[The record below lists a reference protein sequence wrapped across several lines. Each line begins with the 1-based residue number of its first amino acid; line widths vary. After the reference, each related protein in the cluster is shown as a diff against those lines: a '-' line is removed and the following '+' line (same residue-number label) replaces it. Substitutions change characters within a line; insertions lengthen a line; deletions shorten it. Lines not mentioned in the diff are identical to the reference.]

1 MAEPP
6 HTTTTRPAGRLT
18 GLLAGRNVLV
28 IGAGT
33 RPSDDPKAPVGNG
46 RAVAVLAA
54 REGARVACADVS
66 PAAAAATAAL
76 VGEEGGRGLPVVGD
90 ATDPGQSSAM
100 VAEAVRELGSLDALV
115 VNVGIG
121 LGAGLADTS
130 PEQWERVLSLNLSA
144 PFLAAKY
151 ALPAISDGG
160 SIVFVGSVA
169 GLRAATDSPAYD
181 SSKAGLSGL
190 TRHVA
195 KEGGPRGIRANL
207 VVPGLIDTPMGREA
221 SARRA
226 SRTTSFTRIPLGR
239 QGTAWEVA
247 EAVTFLL
254 SDRASYITGQ
264 SLVVDGGLS
273 AV

>member
-1 MAEPP
+1 MSEPR
-6 HTTTTRPAGRLT
+6 HAATSAA
-18 GLLAGRNVLV
+18 GLLSGRSVLV

-54 REGARVACADVS
+54 REGASVACADVS
-66 PAAAAATAAL
+66 PSAAAATTAL
-76 VGEEGGRGLPVVGD
+76 VGAEGARGVTVVGD
-90 ATDPGQSSAM
+90 ATDPGQVAAM
-100 VAEAVRELGSLDALV
+100 VARAHRELGALDALV

-121 LGAGLADTS
+121 LGTGLADTS
-130 PEQWERVLSLNLSA
+130 PQEWERVLSLNLSA
-144 PFLAAKY
+144 PFLAARY
-151 ALPAISDGG
+151 GLPTVTDGG

-169 GLRAATDSPAYD
+169 GLRAATNSPAYD
-181 SSKAGLSGL
+181 SSKAGLFGL

-195 KEGGPRGIRANL
+195 KEGAPRRIRANL

-221 SARRA
+221 SSRRA
-226 SRTTSFTRIPLGR
+226 SRTASFARIPLGR

-247 EAVTFLL
+247 EAVAFLL

-264 SLVVDGGLS
+264 SLVVDGGMS

>member
-1 MAEPP
+1 MTMPEPQRTAN
-6 HTTTTRPAGRLT
+6 HPAGLLT
-18 GLLAGRNVLV
+18 GRNVLV
-28 IGAGT
+28 VGAGT
-33 RPSDDPKAPVGNG
+33 RPADDPEAPVGNG
-46 RAVAVLAA
+46 RAAAVLAA
-54 REGARVACADVS
+54 REGASVACADVS
-66 PAAAAATAAL
+66 ASAAAATAAL
-76 VGEEGGRGLPVVGD
+76 VGAEGGRGLALVGD
-90 ATDPGQSSAM
+90 ATDPDRSSAM
-100 VAEAVRELGSLDALV
+100 VAEAVRELGALDALV

-121 LGAGLADTS
+121 LGTGLAGTS
-130 PEQWERVLSLNLSA
+130 PQQWEQVLSLNLSA

-151 ALPAISDGG
+151 GLPAIADGG

-181 SSKAGLSGL
+181 SSKAGLFGL

-195 KEGGPRGIRANL
+195 KEGGPRGVRANL
-207 VVPGLIDTPMGREA
+207 VVPGLIDTPMGRAA

-226 SRTTSFTRIPLGR
+226 SRTTSFSRIPLGR

-254 SDRASYITGQ
+254 SDRASYVTGQ
-264 SLVVDGGLS
+264 SLVVDGGLN

>member
-1 MAEPP
+1 MSETP
-6 HTTTTRPAGRLT
+6 HGAARPV
-18 GLLAGRNVLV
+18 GLLAGRKVLV
-28 IGAGT
+28 VGAGT
-33 RPSDDPKAPVGNG
+33 RSSDDPDAPVGNG

-54 REGARVACADVS
+54 REGASVACADVS
-66 PAAAAATAAL
+66 PSAAAATAAL
-76 VGEEGGRGLPVVGD
+76 VGEEGARGLAVVGD
-90 ATDPGQSSAM
+90 ATDPGRSSAM
-100 VAEAVRELGSLDALV
+100 VAEARRGLGALDAIV

-130 PEQWERVLSLNLSA
+130 PEQWERVLSLNLGA

-151 ALPAISDGG
+151 GLPALADGG
-160 SIVFVGSVA
+160 SVVFVGSVA

-181 SSKAGLSGL
+181 SSKAGLFGL

-226 SRTTSFTRIPLGR
+226 SRSGSFSRIPLGR

-247 EAVTFLL
+247 EAVVFLL
-254 SDRASYITGQ
+254 SERASYITGQ
-264 SLVVDGGLS
+264 SLVVDGGLN

>member
-1 MAEPP
+1 MREPRHPAP
-6 HTTTTRPAGRLT
+6 HPG
-18 GLLAGRNVLV
+18 GLLTGRNVLV

-33 RPSDDPKAPVGNG
+33 RPSDDPEAPVGNG

-54 REGARVACADVS
+54 REGASVACADVS
-66 PAAAAATAAL
+66 STAAAATAAL
-76 VGEEGGRGLPVVGD
+76 VGDEGARGLPVVGD
-90 ATDPGQSSAM
+90 ATDPDRSSAM
-100 VAEAVRELGSLDALV
+100 IAEAVRELGALDALV

-121 LGAGLADTS
+121 LGTGLADTS

-144 PFLAAKY
+144 PFLAAKFG
-151 ALPAISDGG
+151 LPALADGG

-169 GLRAATDSPAYD
+169 GLRAATGCPAYD
-181 SSKAGLSGL
+181 SSKAGLFGL

-195 KEGGPRGIRANL
+195 KEGGSRGIRANL

-221 SARRA
+221 SARRPARSA
-226 SRTTSFTRIPLGR
+226 SYGRQPLGR

-264 SLVVDGGLS
+264 SLVVDGGLN

>member
-1 MAEPP
+1 MSEPLHP
-6 HTTTTRPAGRLT
+6 TTRPN

-28 IGAGT
+28 VGAGT
-33 RPSDDPKAPVGNG
+33 RPSDDPGAPVGNG

-54 REGARVACADVS
+54 REGASVACADVS
-66 PAAAAATAAL
+66 AGAAAATAAL
-76 VGEEGGRGLPVVGD
+76 VGEEGGRGVAVVGD
-90 ATDPGQSSAM
+90 ATDPGRSSAV
-100 VAEAVRELGSLDALV
+100 VAEALSELGALDALV

-121 LGAGLADTS
+121 LGAGLAGTS
-130 PEQWERVLSLNLSA
+130 PQQWERVLALNLGA

-151 ALPAISDGG
+151 ALPAIADGG

-169 GLRAATDSPAYD
+169 GLRAATNSPAYD
-181 SSKAGLSGL
+181 SSKAGLFGL

-195 KEGGPRGIRANL
+195 KEGAPRGVRANL

-226 SRTTSFTRIPLGR
+226 SRTASFTRIPLGR

-264 SLVVDGGLS
+264 SLVVDGGLN

>member
-1 MAEPP
+1 MPEPR
-6 HTTTTRPAGRLT
+6 HPAT
-18 GLLAGRNVLV
+18 HPVGLLTGRNVLI

-33 RPSDDPKAPVGNG
+33 RPGDDPQAPVGNG

-54 REGARVACADVS
+54 REGASVACADIS
-66 PAAAAATAAL
+66 PSAAAATAAL
-76 VGEEGGRGLPVVGD
+76 VGEEGAHGLPVVGD
-90 ATDPGQSSAM
+90 ATDPGRSSAM
-100 VAEAVRELGSLDALV
+100 VAEAVHELGALDAIV

-121 LGAGLADTS
+121 LGTGLADTT
-130 PEQWERVLSLNLSA
+130 PQQWQRVLSVNLSA
-144 PFLAAKY
+144 PFFAAKY
-151 ALPAISDGG
+151 GLPAIADGG
-160 SIVFVGSVA
+160 SIVFIGSVA

-181 SSKAGLSGL
+181 SSKAGLFGL

-195 KEGGPRGIRANL
+195 KEGAPRGIRANL

-226 SRTTSFTRIPLGR
+226 SRSTSFTRIPLGR

-264 SLVVDGGLS
+264 SLVVDGGLN

>member
-1 MAEPP
+1 MAEARHPA
-6 HTTTTRPAGRLT
+6 TTRPV

-28 IGAGT
+28 LGAGT
-33 RPSDDPKAPVGNG
+33 RPSDDPEAPVGNG
-46 RAVAVLAA
+46 RAIAVLAA
-54 REGARVACADVS
+54 REGAAVACADVS

-90 ATDPGQSSAM
+90 ATDPGRSSAM
-100 VAEAVRELGSLDALV
+100 VAEARNELGGLDALV

-130 PEQWERVLSLNLSA
+130 PQQWERVLSLNLSA

-151 ALPAISDGG
+151 GLPAIADGG

-181 SSKAGLSGL
+181 SSKAGLFGL

-195 KEGGPRGIRANL
+195 KEGAARGIRANL

-221 SARRA
+221 SAGRP
-226 SRTTSFTRIPLGR
+226 SRSTSFTRIPLGR

-254 SDRASYITGQ
+254 SDRASYVTGQ

>member
-1 MAEPP
+1 MPEPR
-6 HTTTTRPAGRLT
+6 HTANRPG
-18 GLLAGRNVLV
+18 GLLTGRNVLV
-28 IGAGT
+28 VGAGT
-33 RPSDDPKAPVGNG
+33 RPGDDPEAPVGNG

-54 REGARVACADVS
+54 REGASVACADVS
-66 PAAAAATAAL
+66 SSAAAATAAL
-76 VGEEGGRGLPVVGD
+76 VGEEGARGVPVIGD

-100 VAEAVRELGSLDALV
+100 VAEALRALGGLDAMV
-115 VNVGIG
+115 VNVGVG

-130 PEQWERVLSLNLSA
+130 PEQWEQVLSLNLSA

-151 ALPAISDGG
+151 GLPAIADGG

-169 GLRAATDSPAYD
+169 GLRAATNSPAYD
-181 SSKAGLSGL
+181 SSKAGLFGL

-195 KEGGPRGIRANL
+195 KEGAPRGIRANL

-226 SRTTSFTRIPLGR
+226 SRSTSFTRIPLGR

-247 EAVTFLL
+247 DAVTFLL
-254 SDRASYITGQ
+254 SDRASYVTGQ
-264 SLVVDGGLS
+264 SLVVDGGLN

>member
-1 MAEPP
+1 MAEARHPA
-6 HTTTTRPAGRLT
+6 TTRPV

-28 IGAGT
+28 LGAGT
-33 RPSDDPKAPVGNG
+33 RPSDDPEAPVGNG
-46 RAVAVLAA
+46 RAIAVLAA
-54 REGARVACADVS
+54 REGAAVACADVS

-76 VGEEGGRGLPVVGD
+76 VGEEGARGLPVVGD
-90 ATDPGQSSAM
+90 ATDPGRSSAM
-100 VAEAVRELGSLDALV
+100 VAEASHELGGLDALV

-121 LGAGLADTS
+121 LGTGLADTS
-130 PEQWERVLSLNLSA
+130 PEQWERVLSVNLSA

-151 ALPAISDGG
+151 GLPAIADGG

-181 SSKAGLSGL
+181 SSKAGLLGL

-195 KEGGPRGIRANL
+195 KEGAARGIRANL

-221 SARRA
+221 AAGRP
-226 SRTTSFTRIPLGR
+226 SRSTSFTRIPLGR

-254 SDRASYITGQ
+254 SDRASYVTGQ

>member
-1 MAEPP
+1 MPEPQ
-6 HTTTTRPAGRLT
+6 HATTRPAGLLT
-18 GLLAGRNVLV
+18 GRNVLV

-33 RPSDDPKAPVGNG
+33 RPVDDPRAPVGNG

-54 REGARVACADVS
+54 REGASVACADIS
-66 PAAAAATAAL
+66 PTAAAATAAL
-76 VGEEGGRGLPVVGD
+76 VGEEGARGLPLVGD
-90 ATDPGQSSAM
+90 ATDPVQSAAV
-100 VAEAVRELGSLDALV
+100 VAEALRELGTLDGLV

-121 LGAGLADTS
+121 LGAGLSDTS
-130 PEQWERVLSLNLSA
+130 PQQWERVLSLNLSA

-151 ALPAISDGG
+151 ALPALADGG

-169 GLRAATDSPAYD
+169 GLRAATNSPAYD
-181 SSKAGLSGL
+181 SSKAGLFGL

-226 SRTTSFTRIPLGR
+226 SRAGSFSRIPLGR
-239 QGTAWEVA
+239 QGTGWEVA
-247 EAVTFLL
+247 EAVAFLL
-254 SDRASYITGQ
+254 SERASYITGQ

>member
-1 MAEPP
+1 MPEPR
-6 HTTTTRPAGRLT
+6 HHATRPAG
-18 GLLAGRNVLV
+18 LLSGRNVLV

-33 RPSDDPKAPVGNG
+33 RPGDDPTAPVGNG

-54 REGARVACADVS
+54 REGASVACADVS
-66 PAAAAATAAL
+66 PSAAEATAAL
-76 VGEEGGRGLPVVGD
+76 VGEEDARGLTVIGD
-90 ATDPGQSSAM
+90 AADPGRSSAM
-100 VAEAVRELGSLDALV
+100 VAEALRELGALDAIV

-121 LGAGLADTS
+121 LGTGLADTS
-130 PEQWERVLSLNLSA
+130 PQQWERVLTVNLSA
-144 PFLAAKY
+144 PFFAAKY
-151 ALPAISDGG
+151 GLPAMADGG

-181 SSKAGLSGL
+181 SSKAGLFGL

-207 VVPGLIDTPMGREA
+207 VVPGLIDTPMGRQA
-221 SARRA
+221 STRRA
-226 SRTTSFTRIPLGR
+226 SRSASFGRIPLGR

-247 EAVTFLL
+247 AAVTFLL

-264 SLVVDGGLS
+264 SLVVDGGLN

>member
-1 MAEPP
+1 MPEPRHSAP
-6 HTTTTRPAGRLT
+6 PAL
-18 GLLAGRNVLV
+18 GLLNGRNVLV

-33 RPSDDPKAPVGNG
+33 RPGDGPEAPVGNG

-54 REGARVACADVS
+54 REGASVACADVS
-66 PAAAAATAAL
+66 PSAAAATTAL
-76 VGEEGGRGLPVVGD
+76 VEEEGARGLAVVGD
-90 ATDPGQSSAM
+90 ATDPVQSSAM
-100 VAEAVRELGSLDALV
+100 VAEALRGLGSLDAMV

-121 LGAGLADTS
+121 LGAGLAGTS
-130 PEQWERVLSLNLSA
+130 PQQWERVLSVNLSA
-144 PFLAAKY
+144 HFLAAKY
-151 ALPAISDGG
+151 GLPAIADGG

-195 KEGGPRGIRANL
+195 REGAQRGIRANL
-207 VVPGLIDTPMGREA
+207 VVPGLIDTPMGRAA
-221 SARRA
+221 SAGRA
-226 SRTTSFTRIPLGR
+226 TRATSFARIPLGR

-247 EAVTFLL
+247 EAVAFLL
-254 SDRASYITGQ
+254 CDRSSYITGQ

>member
-1 MAEPP
+1 MPEPRHPAP
-6 HTTTTRPAGRLT
+6 HQVGLLT
-18 GLLAGRNVLV
+18 GRKVLV

-54 REGARVACADVS
+54 REGASVACADIS
-66 PAAAAATAAL
+66 ASAAAATVAL
-76 VGEEGGRGLPVVGD
+76 VGEEGARGLPVVGD
-90 ATDPGQSSAM
+90 ATDPSQSSAM
-100 VAEAVRELGSLDALV
+100 VAEAHRELGALDALV

-121 LGAGLADTS
+121 LGTGLADTS
-130 PEQWERVLSLNLSA
+130 PQQWERVLSLNLSA

-151 ALPAISDGG
+151 GLPAIADGG

-169 GLRAATDSPAYD
+169 GLRAATNSPAYD
-181 SSKAGLSGL
+181 SSKAGLFGL

-195 KEGGPRGIRANL
+195 KEGASRGIRANL

-226 SRTTSFTRIPLGR
+226 SRSTSFTRIPLGR

-264 SLVVDGGLS
+264 SLVVDGGLN

>member
-1 MAEPP
+1 MPEPR
-6 HTTTTRPAGRLT
+6 HTANRPG
-18 GLLAGRNVLV
+18 GLLTGRNVLV
-28 IGAGT
+28 VGAGT
-33 RPSDDPKAPVGNG
+33 RPGDDPEAPVGNG
-46 RAVAVLAA
+46 RAVAVLTA
-54 REGARVACADVS
+54 REGASVACADVS
-66 PAAAAATAAL
+66 SSAAAATAAL
-76 VGEEGGRGLPVVGD
+76 VGEEGARGVPVIGD

-100 VAEAVRELGSLDALV
+100 VAEALRALGGLDAMV
-115 VNVGIG
+115 VNVGVG

-130 PEQWERVLSLNLSA
+130 PEQWEQVLSLNLSA

-151 ALPAISDGG
+151 GLPAIADGG

-169 GLRAATDSPAYD
+169 GLRAATNSPAYD
-181 SSKAGLSGL
+181 SSKAGLFGL

-195 KEGGPRGIRANL
+195 KEGAPRGIRANL

-226 SRTTSFTRIPLGR
+226 SRSTSFTRIPLGR

-247 EAVTFLL
+247 DAVTFLL
-254 SDRASYITGQ
+254 SDRASYVTGQ
-264 SLVVDGGLS
+264 SLVVDGGLN